1 LYGNISEN
9 AALKTEYI
17 KAGAE
22 LSQVEQR
29 ISPLKNRQGQ
39 YQDSADIRYD
49 EYAGGAAAGYA
60 RSRQQNCANRDCYDD
75 LKKDVQCEAGFIRRE
90 DC

>member
-1 LYGNISEN
+1 LYGNILLTANLLGE
-9 AALKTEYI
+9 TIE
-17 KAGAE
+17 AGAE
-22 LSQVEQR
+22 LSQVKQR
-29 ISPLKNRQGQ
+29 IGPLKNRQGQ

-75 LKKDVQCEAGFIRRE
+75 LKKDVQCEAGFV
-90 DC
+90 C